1 MDKGMGKVYLAGGI
15 TGMTFNG
22 CNNWREYAIRVLA
35 EHNIHG
41 YNPLRAKD
49 YLKAVNEQA
58 GLRAMQKT
66 YDGFVMSTA
75 KGITTRDHWDV
86 MTSDVVLV
94 NLADAKVVSIGTVME
109 IAWAHAYR
117 KPTVMVMENEGN
129 LHDHPMIRE
138 SVGFILPDLDE
149 ALHLIKAMLLPYFE
163 LPAAPETTE
172 LVYGLEAATAPSNG
186 RPLQT
191 ERVPEGTVEVAATA

>member
-1 MDKGMGKVYLAGGI
+1 MDRGMGKVYLAGGI

-22 CNNWREYAIRVLA
+22 CNNWREYAIRNLA
-35 EHNIHG
+35 EANIHG

-49 YLKAVNEQA
+49 YLRSVNEQSSFQ
-58 GLRAMQKT
+58 AMQKT

-75 KGITTRDHWDV
+75 KGINTRDHWDV
-86 MTSDVVLV
+86 KTSDVVLV
-94 NLADAKVVSIGTVME
+94 NLLEAKVVSIGTVME

-117 KPTVMVMENEGN
+117 KPTVLVMESENN

-149 ALHLIKAMLLPYFE
+149 ALHIVKAILLPYFE
-163 LPAAPETTE
+163 LPPAPENCALE
-172 LVYGLEAATAPSNG
+172 YGEDALTAPSNG
-186 RPLQT
+186 RP
-191 ERVPEGTVEVAATA
+191 VDVA